1 MKTIVQ
7 IESVSQVHQMLGD
20 EPPSHP
26 LISLMRSTQR
36 APLRPQVP
44 VLDVTFVSA
53 LYTISLKQGHECGLK
68 YGRETYDFQEGSMMF
83 LAPGQ
88 AVTPVTAPTDLNPE
102 GGGWTLMFHPE
113 LIRRF
118 PLGGKMSGFSY
129 FAYDSH
135 EALHLSKPERETV
148 TDIVL
153 RIEEEYRQ
161 NLDAHSPELIVSN
174 LELLLNYCKRYYGRQ
189 FVTRTSA
196 NRDVVAK
203 LESFL
208 SDHFAS
214 GRCEREGIPTV
225 QQCARLLGYSPDYL
239 GDLLK
244 QETGRGTREHIHF
257 HLIERAKS
265 LLLGSNE
272 TVERIAYALGFEYPQ
287 HFSKLFKSQTGK
299 SPAEYRH

>member
-1 MKTIVQ
+1 MKTIVH

-26 LISLMRSTQR
+26 LISLLRSSPR
-36 APLRPQVP
+36 APLTPQVQ

-53 LYTISLKQGHECGLK
+53 LYTVSLKQGNECGLK
-68 YGRETYDFQEGSMMF
+68 YGREIYDFQEGSMMF

-118 PLGGKMSGFSY
+118 PLGGKMQGFSY

-135 EALHLSKPERETV
+135 EALHLSKAERETV

-196 NRDVVAK
+196 NRDVVAR
-203 LESFL
+203 LEAFL
-208 SDHFAS
+208 TEHFAS
-214 GRCEREGIPTV
+214 GRSEREGIPTV

-287 HFSKLFKSQTGK
+287 HFSKLFKSHTGK

>member
-1 MKTIVQ
+1 MKTFVRIA
-7 IESVSQVHQMLGD
+7 SVSQIHQMLGS

-26 LISLMRSTQR
+26 LISLLRSSQR
-36 APLRPQVP
+36 APLAPQVP
-44 VLDVTFVSA
+44 VLNVTFVSA
-53 LYTISLKQGHECGLK
+53 LYTISLKQGSECGIK
-68 YGRETYDFQEGSMMF
+68 YGRETYDFQEGSLMF

-88 AVTPVTAPTDLNPE
+88 AVTPVTKPVDLNPE

-118 PLGGKMSGFSY
+118 PLGDKMAGFSY

-161 NLDAHSPELIVSN
+161 NLDLHSPELIVSN

-196 NRDVVAK
+196 NRDVVTR
-203 LESFL
+203 LEAFL
-208 SDHFAS
+208 SDYFHS
-214 GRCEREGIPTV
+214 NRCEREGIPSV
-225 QQCARLLGYSPDYL
+225 QQCARQMGYSPNYL

-244 QETGRGTREHIHF
+244 KETGKSTREHIHF
-257 HLIERAKS
+257 HLIEKAKS

-287 HFSKLFKSQTGK
+287 HFSKLFKSQTGM

>member
-7 IESVSQVHQMLGD
+7 IESVSQIHQMLGD

-26 LISLMRSTQR
+26 LISLLRSSQR
-36 APLRPQVP
+36 APLAPQVP
-44 VLDVTFVSA
+44 VLNVTFVSA
-53 LYTISLKQGHECGLK
+53 LYTISLKQGSECGIR
-68 YGRETYDFQEGSMMF
+68 YGREMYDFQEGSMMF

-88 AVTPVTAPTDLNPE
+88 AVTPVTKPVDMNPE

-113 LIRRF
+113 LIRGF
-118 PLGGKMSGFSY
+118 PLGQKMSEFSY

-135 EALHLSKPERETV
+135 EALHLSKPEKETV
-148 TDIVL
+148 TDIVR

-161 NLDAHSPELIVSN
+161 NLDVHSSELIVSN

-196 NRDVVAK
+196 NRDVVTR
-203 LESFL
+203 LEAFL
-208 SDHFAS
+208 SEYFGS
-214 GRCEREGIPTV
+214 GRCEREGIPSV
-225 QQCARLLGYSPDYL
+225 QQCARQMGYSSNYL

-244 QETGRGTREHIHF
+244 KETGKTTREHIHF
-257 HLIERAKS
+257 HLIEKAKS

-287 HFSKLFKSQTGK
+287 HFSKLFKSQTGM